1 MYTQKKVLIRPNDCP
16 WFTSELRHNI
26 RIRDRLR
33 QKAISSKSEQDKFNY
48 KKQRNRVNN
57 MKKYAK
63 ENFMNN
69 FEDSL
74 NNPDSNK
81 TFWQIMGRF
90 MGKQSQTNTIP
101 PLCKSND
108 SYAFSDEEK
117 VNLLNDYFCSIST
130 IDDSNVELPAFRN
143 RTDSSLSNIIIQI
156 SDVTDVL
163 GILKVNKA
171 SGPDGISHRML
182 KYTCRT
188 VAVPLCKLFNLSI
201 QLHAYPDLWKIAHV
215 MPIFKKGDK
224 SLPSNYRPISLV
236 SCVGKAFERV
246 VYRSVYNHLVDHSLI
261 YKYQSGFLPG
271 HSTVH
276 HLIELLHHTCTAL
289 ENHQINCQ
297 VFCNISKAFDRVWHK
312 GLILKLEKYGING
325 NLLLW
330 FMDYLFNRSQKV
342 FLNETFSKQRTI
354 NAGVPQGSVLGPL
367 LFLIYINDISDEL
380 TGLARLFADDTS
392 LSFSLPDVRYITR
405 VLNHDLQTLSGWAKR
420 WLIAFNPLKTEVM
433 LISNIHIDQTVE
445 LVMDNTVLK
454 VVDTHK
460 HLGVLLSSNNKWTSH
475 IDSIINSASKQVSF
489 LRKIKY
495 KFSRSTLNKL
505 YCAYIRPLLEYA
517 SEVWDGCNRN
527 DSNRLEKLQL
537 NAARIVTG
545 LPIFPSANSLYT
557 ETGWET
563 LAERRKNKK
572 LTLMYKIIN
581 NDAPSYLTSL
591 LPHRVNE
598 ISNYNLTD
606 NENFEIPFSRLCT
619 FETSFFPSTL
629 KLWNDLD
636 QSFRNLPTLSQFK
649 RRLKKQLIRSNTY
662 SATSREERTGD
673 IILSRIRHKCSSL
686 QADLYSVNIVT
697 NPFCTCRPYIE
708 NAEHFFFECSH
719 FDNQRTHLMDS
730 LSNVVN
736 ITLDLLLYANEYL
749 TPHMNHLILL
759 AVLRYIK
766 ESRRFSM

>member
-1 MYTQKKVLIRPNDCP
+1 
-16 WFTSELRHNI
+16 
-26 RIRDRLR
+26 
-33 QKAISSKSEQDKFNY
+33 
-48 KKQRNRVNN
+48 
-57 MKKYAK
+57 MKKYAT

-81 TFWQIMGRF
+81 TYWQIMGKF

-101 PLCKSND
+101 PLRKSNEI
-108 SYAFSDEEK
+108 YAFSDEEK

-143 RTDSSLSNIIIQI
+143 RTDSSLSNIITQI
-156 SDVTDVL
+156 SDVTDIL

-182 KYTCRT
+182 KHTCRT

-297 VFCNISKAFDRVWHK
+297 VFSDISKAFDLVWHK
-312 GLILKLEKYGING
+312 GLILKLEKYGKMEISYYG
-325 NLLLW
+325 SWIIYSIEAKRFSLMKL
-330 FMDYLFNRSQKV
+330 
-342 FLNETFSKQRTI
+342 FSKQQTL
-354 NAGVPQGSVLGPL
+354 NAGVPQGSVLGPI

-392 LSFSLPDVRYITR
+392 LSFSSPDVRYIIR
-405 VLNHDLQTLSGWAKR
+405 VLNHDLQTLRGWAKR

-460 HLGVLLSSNNKWTSH
+460 YLGVLLSSNNKWTSH
-475 IDSIINSASKQVSF
+475 IDSIINSASKQV
-489 LRKIKY
+489 
-495 KFSRSTLNKL
+495 
-505 YCAYIRPLLEYA
+505 
-517 SEVWDGCNRN
+517 
-527 DSNRLEKLQL
+527 
-537 NAARIVTG
+537 
-545 LPIFPSANSLYT
+545 
-557 ETGWET
+557 
-563 LAERRKNKK
+563 
-572 LTLMYKIIN
+572 
-581 NDAPSYLTSL
+581 
-591 LPHRVNE
+591 
-598 ISNYNLTD
+598 
-606 NENFEIPFSRLCT
+606 
-619 FETSFFPSTL
+619 
-629 KLWNDLD
+629 
-636 QSFRNLPTLSQFK
+636 
-649 RRLKKQLIRSNTY
+649 
-662 SATSREERTGD
+662 
-673 IILSRIRHKCSSL
+673 
-686 QADLYSVNIVT
+686 
-697 NPFCTCRPYIE
+697 
-708 NAEHFFFECSH
+708 
-719 FDNQRTHLMDS
+719 
-730 LSNVVN
+730 
-736 ITLDLLLYANEYL
+736 
-749 TPHMNHLILL
+749 
-759 AVLRYIK
+759 
-766 ESRRFSM
+766 